1 MMTAPEFSRP
11 LALDRIGLKEKS
23 YEISA
28 DEKER
33 AALAERLG
41 IPAVKS
47 FDATIRL
54 RLTSGGGIVRLSG
67 HIKAELTQ
75 ICVVTLEPIATSVEE
90 DFSRLYSVEAGDEMA
105 EVVVEMDED
114 DVPDPIENGQID
126 MGEAAAEHLA
136 LAMDPFPRAPDAAF
150 DSPPE
155 SKEESAEEPELP
167 RSPFAGLAALRKK
180 E

>member
-1 MMTAPEFSRP
+1 MITSEFSRP
-11 LALDRIGLKEKS
+11 IALDRIGLKEKS

-41 IPAVKS
+41 IPAVNS

-54 RLTSGGGIVRLSG
+54 RLTGGGGLVRLSG

-90 DFSRLYSVEAGDEMA
+90 DFTRVYSVEAGDEMA

-114 DVPDPIENGQID
+114 DVPDLIENGHID
-126 MGEAAAEHLA
+126 MGDAAAEHLA
-136 LAMDPFPRAPDAAF
+136 LAMDPFPRSAGAAF
-150 DSPPE
+150 ESP
-155 SKEESAEEPELP
+155 EEPPEEPEEKP
-167 RSPFAGLAALRKK
+167 SPFAGLAALHKK